1 MTTPGKDAGAEE
13 EVLEETSLISH
24 LVELR
29 DRLIR
34 ASLAVIAVL
43 LCLLPFAEQ
52 IFTLVAQPLID
63 VLPEGSQMIAT
74 QVASPFLTPF
84 KTTFWV
90 ALFIAIP
97 AVIYQAWAFIAPG
110 LYKKEKRFVVPLL
123 VSSILLFYCGM
134 AFAYFLVFPLMFA
147 FFSAVAPEGVTV
159 MTDINSYLDFVL
171 SIFFAFGVVFEV
183 PIATFVLVW
192 SGLVKL
198 ETLRKNR
205 PYVFLGAFV
214 IGMFITPPDVLSQTL
229 VAIPMYLLYEAG
241 IIMARV
247 LLPAGVVDAES
258 VSVAGTRADT

>member
-1 MTTPGKDAGAEE
+1 MTTPGKDAGGRE
-13 EVLEETSLISH
+13 EVLEEASLISH

-43 LCLLPFAEQ
+43 VCLVPFAEQ
-52 IFTLVAQPLID
+52 IFTIVAQPLID

-90 ALFIAIP
+90 ALFIAMP
-97 AVIYQAWAFIAPG
+97 VVIYQAWGFIAPG

-123 VSSILLFYCGM
+123 VSSILLFYCSM
-134 AFAYFLVFPLMFA
+134 AFAYWLVFPLMFA
-147 FFSAVAPEGVTV
+147 FFNAVAPEGVTV
-159 MTDINSYLDFVL
+159 MTDINYYLDFVL
-171 SIFFAFGVVFEV
+171 SIFFAFGIVFEV

-198 ETLRKNR
+198 ETLSKNR
-205 PYVFLGAFV
+205 AYVFLGAFV

-229 VAIPMYLLYEAG
+229 IAVPMYLLYEAG

-247 LLPAGVVDAES
+247 LLPVTESDVDAG
-258 VSVAGTRADT
+258 SVAGTHSDS

>member
-1 MTTPGKDAGAEE
+1 MTTPGKDASGEE

-43 LCLLPFAEQ
+43 VCLVPFAEQ
-52 IFTLVAQPLID
+52 IFTIVARPLID

-90 ALFIAIP
+90 ALFVAMP
-97 AVIYQAWAFIAPG
+97 VVIYQVWGFVAPG

-147 FFSAVAPEGVTV
+147 FFNAVAPEGVTV
-159 MTDINSYLDFVL
+159 MTDINYYLDFVL
-171 SIFFAFGVVFEV
+171 SIFFAFGIVFEV

-198 ETLRKNR
+198 ETLSKNR
-205 PYVFLGAFV
+205 AYVFLGAFV

-229 VAIPMYLLYEAG
+229 IAVPMYLLYEAG

-247 LLPAGVVDAES
+247 LLPVADADAAAG
-258 VSVAGTRADT
+258 SVAGTHSDT